1 LNYRTPYDGQAVW
14 FAIYANGSVITAP
27 LQLLSNIT
35 VLNSASDYS
44 AGSPPSITL
53 VDIGNGN
60 STSPLGPEGIIA
72 ELSPTI
78 DDTTG
83 KITSIDIVNSGR
95 NYLSTQVMRV
105 AINGTVQSTA
115 DYIVTMSPIY
125 YTVNTATTA
134 SSSGIST
141 VIFNEF
147 VPYSIG
153 IGTGI
158 QMKRISRILTSG
170 HSFEYIGTG
179 TDINTSTPQKG
190 GIPKSENQVVARN
203 GAQIPYTSTNQ
214 KGSFEIGSGIIV
226 DQTTNTIRGRD
237 FSRAIQAE
245 VTPLILAL
253 R

>member
-1 LNYRTPYDGQAVW
+1 
-14 FAIYANGSVITAP
+14 
-27 LQLLSNIT
+27 
-35 VLNSASDYS
+35 
-44 AGSPPSITL
+44 

-105 AINGTVQSTA
+105 AINGTVQNAA
-115 DYIVTMSPIY
+115 DYNVTMSPIY

-141 VIFNEF
+141 VTFNEF
-147 VPYSIG
+147 VPYNIG

-214 KGSFEIGSGIIV
+214 KGSFEIGSGIII